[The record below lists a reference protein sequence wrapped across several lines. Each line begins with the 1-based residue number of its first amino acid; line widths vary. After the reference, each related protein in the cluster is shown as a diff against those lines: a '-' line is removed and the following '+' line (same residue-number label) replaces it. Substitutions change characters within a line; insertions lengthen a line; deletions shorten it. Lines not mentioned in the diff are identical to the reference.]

1 MDKSEFNYL
10 KGLCKGLGL
19 YNATKAMSFILCH
32 HDGQM
37 RNDGSP
43 YYVHPV
49 KVASHLVSLNLYEND
64 LTTLDILITG
74 ALLHDILED
83 TNVTADEITKEFT
96 DEICVVVKCL
106 TKTPDLTDEGYYN
119 GIRGNILASLI
130 KISDRCNNVSTMA
143 GVFSKERL
151 EKYIEE
157 TNTLVKP
164 LIRYTR
170 DNNPGISNQV
180 VNMSYHIK
188 SVISAIEVMLPL
200 MTE

>member
-1 MDKSEFNYL
+1 MATSEFNYL

-19 YNATKAMSFILCH
+19 YNATKALSFILCH

-37 RNDGSP
+37 RNDGSE

-49 KVASHLVSLNLYEND
+49 KVASHLVSLNLYSND
-64 LTTLDILITG
+64 LHKLDVLICS

-83 TNVTADEITKEFT
+83 TDVTADELTKAFGEDIT
-96 DEICVVVKCL
+96 VVVQCL
-106 TKTPDLTDEGYYN
+106 TKTPSLTDEGYYS
-119 GIRGNILASLI
+119 GIQKNILASLI

-143 GVFSKERL
+143 GVFSKDRL
-151 EKYIEE
+151 IKYIDE

-164 LIRYTR
+164 LIRHTR
-170 DNNPGISNQV
+170 DNNPDISNQI